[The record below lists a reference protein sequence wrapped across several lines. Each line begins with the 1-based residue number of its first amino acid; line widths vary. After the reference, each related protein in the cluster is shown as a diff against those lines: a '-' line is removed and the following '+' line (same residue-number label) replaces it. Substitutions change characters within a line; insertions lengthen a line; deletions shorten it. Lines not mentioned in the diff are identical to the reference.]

1 MGFYV
6 SGASRAST
14 YRKIKG
20 GKTRE
25 KRRQT
30 SAFRFMCGKRRRPH
44 PRRHGIANKK
54 QQILCQSR
62 FSLPKSAFFTVTCR
76 AAVALIYTVTVHQ
89 ITRRA
94 AHVWREME
102 TSKIKKSAP
111 DAELET
117 REACD
122 WLGTRDPCGFGA
134 KVPFFSRKRSS
145 CVRWSGGGPG

>member
-1 MGFYV
+1 MFL
-6 SGASRAST
+6 ARAEPRPTERS
-14 YRKIKG
+14 KG
-20 GKTRE
+20 E
-25 KRRQT
+25 KPERND
-30 SAFRFMCGKRRRPH
+30 AKRRRFVLCVGSEEDH
-44 PRRHGIANKK
+44 IHGGTASQTKNNKSCANPDF
-54 QQILCQSR
+54 LCQKV
-62 FSLPKSAFFTVTCR
+62 LFFTVTCR

-122 WLGTRDPCGFGA
+122 WLGTRDPCGFDA